1 MGRFVDHLTS
11 LPAGWVYLTVGL
23 IVFAEDAL
31 FVGFVLPGET
41 AAILGGVTAS
51 TGHTNVIAMI
61 AVVVI
66 AAITGDSVGY
76 EIGHRYGTRLLD
88 VRPLAKRRERID
100 GARALLARRGG
111 PAIFLGR
118 FVAFFRATMPFLA
131 GTARMHYRTFLLYNA
146 AGGLVWGVAVVLLGY
161 FAGVSYQMVAKRFGE
176 YAAISVAAIAIVAII
191 VVRIRRHR
199 RGETRDGA

>member
-51 TGHTNVIAMI
+51 TGHTNVVAMI

-146 AGGLVWGVAVVLLGY
+146 TGGLVWGVAVVLLGY

-176 YAAISVAAIAIVAII
+176 YAAISVAVIAIVAII
-191 VVRIRRHR
+191 VVRIRRRR
-199 RGETRDGA
+199 RGETQDGA